1 MLTLKIKIN
10 FNLYF
15 NKTAE
20 ILSVD
25 ISDFKKKMF

>member
-1 MLTLKIKIN
+1 MLIIKIK

-15 NKTAE
+15 NKTVE

>member
-1 MLTLKIKIN
+1 MLIIKIK